1 MADVKMKFVLPT
13 DAHQALRD
21 DLYQVLVKHKD
32 MQTREMVGV
41 IGQLLGHIFV
51 VTSGKTEH
59 LEGFI
64 SVIGKNIAAGYESA
78 RLQTEETQGNA

>member
-32 MQTREMVGV
+32 MQTREMIGV
-41 IGQLLGHIFV
+41 IGQLLGHVFV
-51 VTSGKTEH
+51 VTGKPEH
-59 LEGFI
+59 LEAYI
-64 SVIGKNIAAGYESA
+64 SIIGKNIAAGYESA